1 LIIFAPIIMSEKR
14 KIAFCT
20 LGCKLNFSETS
31 TLARKFLENDFIRVP
46 FDQIA
51 DVYVVNTCSVTEN
64 ADKKCRQLLRRIAKQ
79 APNAIIVA
87 TGCYAQLKPEELAAI
102 DGVDIV
108 AGADRKGNIFEYVN
122 SVGEKR
128 KAKIFSCEINETKS
142 FFRAF
147 SIGDRTRSFL
157 KVQDGC
163 DYNCAYCTIPMARGK
178 SRNISIEEICN
189 EAEIIANSG
198 TKEIIITGVNTGDF
212 GKTTGETFLDL
223 LKNLEKVEGIER
235 YRISSI
241 EPNLLT
247 DEIIDFVRVSPKFLP
262 HFHIPLQSGCDRILA
277 LMRRRYGTNFFAQR
291 INHIFKLIPD
301 AFTGID
307 VIVGFPSET
316 DEDFEITYNFLQE
329 INPAF
334 LHIFPYSD
342 RANTVTSTMKEKVAN
357 NIKTKR
363 VGKLKILCEALHSE
377 FYRRNISKQVNVLF
391 ENAKHG
397 GMMCGFSE
405 NYIKVE
411 IPYQKE
417 LAGKI
422 MKVEIT
428 GIAENGNAT
437 GRLI

>member
-1 LIIFAPIIMSEKR
+1 MNAKR

-31 TLARKFLENDFIRVP
+31 MLARKFLENDFVRVP
-46 FDQIA
+46 SNQIA

-64 ADKKCRQLLRRIAKQ
+64 ADKKCRQLLRKLTKQ

-87 TGCYAQLKPEELAAI
+87 TGCYAQLKPHELAAI
-102 DGVDIV
+102 EGVDIV
-108 AGADRKGNIFEYVN
+108 AGADNKGNIFEYVN
-122 SVGEKR
+122 AMEKKK
-128 KAKIFSCEINETKS
+128 KAKIFSCEINETKT
-142 FFRAF
+142 FFKAF
-147 SIGDRTRSFL
+147 SMGDRTRSFL

-189 EAEIIANSG
+189 EAKIIANSG
-198 TKEIIITGVNTGDF
+198 IKEIIITGVNTGDF

-223 LKNLEKVEGIER
+223 LKNLETIEGIER

-247 DEIIDFVRVSPKFLP
+247 DEIIDFVKHSTKFLP
-262 HFHIPLQSGCDRILA
+262 HFHIPLQSGCDKILA
-277 LMRRRYGTNFFAQR
+277 LMRRRYNTTFFAQR
-291 INHIFKLIPD
+291 INHIFKLIPN
-301 AFTGID
+301 AFIGID
-307 VIVGFPSET
+307 VIVGFPNET
-316 DEDFEITYNFLQE
+316 DEDFNITCKFLHE

-342 RANTVTSTMKEKVAN
+342 RANTPTATMTGKIAP

-363 VGKLKILCEALHSE
+363 ANILKNLCETLHRK
-377 FYRRNISKQVNVLF
+377 FYERNIGKKVNVLF
-391 ENAKHG
+391 ESAQHG
-397 GMMCGFSE
+397 EMMRGFSE

-411 IPYQKE
+411 IPYQPG

-422 MKVEIT
+422 IEIEIT

-437 GRLI
+437 GKTC